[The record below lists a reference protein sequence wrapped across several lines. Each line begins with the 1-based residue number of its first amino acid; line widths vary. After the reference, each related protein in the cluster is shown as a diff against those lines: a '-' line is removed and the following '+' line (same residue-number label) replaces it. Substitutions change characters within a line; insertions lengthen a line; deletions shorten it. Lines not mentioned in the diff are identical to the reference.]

1 MTIDDPLL
9 RLELLEVIPRE
20 MVRQRILAGG
30 EEDRERLFAQL
41 EEKGFLLELAET
53 SNSFRRLTE
62 ILETEV
68 LPAICR
74 WQDPLRLLR
83 YSSMAMALRGL
94 SSELCTPAILEAL
107 AQGNR
112 FDLAT
117 DLATQQASSLA
128 RARSHA
134 VLAKQVDDQPS
145 QRDALDRVRENL
157 DSAPSPDTP
166 RAAKR
171 WSRTLAVVARH
182 CGPALA
188 ERWPAWV
195 ARLGPFPAHAQASW
209 WHLVQSFMQQEQW
222 ESPQFWRAL
231 EHCEAET
238 IQEGWPSALDKAP
251 GLTLAQIDDLAQ
263 ELARR
268 LSGEVLDRCRLTLLA
283 HQARG
288 GEGQDVLMERLQQW
302 WMGKPLRFSPQ
313 CTDLGWSLWRRF
325 PSAEIDR
332 LAAAQADPASR
343 AFLSCAALGPET
355 ESQREDRALEALAQA
370 SAHGGPGIQIA
381 LRLLEAWP
389 SDDEKTAANLVA
401 QLGDHLHRTA
411 FDATP
416 QQLRGYLEW
425 MARLW
430 PARLP
435 AEVRRICWS
444 PAGTAELLRL
454 LAASQ
459 EAPLLQCI
467 FDDTEEFAAAVAT
480 TRRTGFH
487 LRREVLVAVATRLVH
502 AAEDTQER
510 ADLFEQAQHRLVPG
524 EEEDA
529 LRRQLALDLAPRA
542 PAEAQRIARGITA
555 LSLRRRVEI
564 RLAASPPLHSLY
576 QAVATTE
583 GFEDTLSA
591 LRTLL
596 VEPEDAVDLDARHL
610 ARIGDERL
618 RRGARCDL
626 AWHALARLA
635 ASGFRSAKD
644 PDRAVEPVRQAFAE
658 ATSDEQRVAWLPEV
672 VLVGAQVS
680 RQRALAEIQE
690 AALLLPRLETASWA
704 SRLDALEAILARL
717 VPMARRWLAECSP
730 GERWWLRFRLRR
742 LLRWLVRLPAG
753 GGDQPQW
760 LLLRQ
765 HRHHLFPILTATA
778 ETLGL
783 SVAAEVAK
791 EWTEPAPEHLPI
803 LKLCSHTE
811 EGYLHHLESLTPA
824 LLAEPDLAA
833 AAAFTL
839 AARAPDRLFAFLTSL
854 PPESDRDRIILRLV
868 RGFWVAPPVT
878 AALIELVDDRV
889 SRRQARVWQ
898 DLGGFDPRQAVNPN
912 LEGVR
917 ALAATVALGDL
928 DPLAAGNLS
937 LHRSLWNCDAAA
949 ANLLA
954 EAVSGALAQGGRDAA
969 GALVY
974 LWLHALLAPRLGQGR
989 PETVPTLDALEEAL
1003 QGAKYLASP
1012 PHGQNRG
1019 P

>member
-9 RLELLEVIPRE
+9 RLELAEVAPRE
-20 MVRQRILAGG
+20 MVRQRVLAGG
-30 EEDRERLFAQL
+30 EEDRERLFTQL

-62 ILETEV
+62 ILETEL
-68 LPAICR
+68 LPAIWR
-74 WQDPLRLLR
+74 WQDPQRLLR

-107 AQGNR
+107 AQGGR
-112 FDLAT
+112 FTLAT

-128 RARSHA
+128 RAQSHA
-134 VLAKQVDDQPS
+134 VLAQQVDGQPS
-145 QRDALDRVRENL
+145 QRQALDRVQENL
-157 DSAPSPDTP
+157 DAAPSPDTP
-166 RAAKR
+166 QAAER
-171 WSRTLAVVARH
+171 WSETLAVVARH

-188 ERWPAWV
+188 ERWPSWV

-209 WHLVQSFMQQEQW
+209 WHLIQSFMQQQQW
-222 ESPQFWRAL
+222 ESPLFWRAL
-231 EHCEAET
+231 EHCQTET
-238 IQEGWPSALDKAP
+238 IQEGWPAALGKAP
-251 GLTLAQIDDLAQ
+251 RLTLAQFDHLAQ
-263 ELARR
+263 ELSLR
-268 LSGEVLDRCRLTLLA
+268 LSGEVLDRCRLALLA

-288 GEGQDVLMERLQQW
+288 GEGQDVLMERLQRW
-302 WMGKPLRFSPQ
+302 WMGRALRFSPQ
-313 CTDLGWSLWRRF
+313 CADLGWPLWRRF
-325 PSAEIDR
+325 PPCEVDR
-332 LAAAQADPASR
+332 LAAAQTDPASR
-343 AFLSCAALGPET
+343 AILSCAAVGPGT
-355 ESQREDRALEALAQA
+355 ERQREDRALEALAVA
-370 SAHGGPGIQIA
+370 SAQGAAGIQIA

-401 QLGDHLHRTA
+401 QLGDYLRRTA

-416 QQLRGYLEW
+416 QELRGYLEW

-430 PARLP
+430 PARL
-435 AEVRRICWS
+435 ATEVRRICWS
-444 PAGTAELLRL
+444 PAGTAEFLSL
-454 LAASQ
+454 LATSR
-459 EAPLLQCI
+459 EVVLLQCL
-467 FDDTEEFAAAVAT
+467 FDHAEEFAAAVAT
-480 TRRTGFH
+480 TRRRGFH

-502 AAEDTQER
+502 AVEEPQKW
-510 ADLFEQAQHRLVPG
+510 ADLLEQAQHRLVPG

-529 LRRQLALDLAPRA
+529 LRRQLALELATRA
-542 PAEAQRIARGITA
+542 PDEAQRIAGEITT

-564 RLAASPPLHSLY
+564 QLAASPPLHSLY

-583 GFEDTLSA
+583 GFEGTLSA
-591 LRTLL
+591 LRALL
-596 VEPEDAVDLDARHL
+596 VEPEDAVDLDARYL
-610 ARIGDERL
+610 ARVGDERS

-672 VLVGAQVS
+672 VLLGAQVS
-680 RQRALAEIQE
+680 RQRALVEIQE

-717 VPMARRWLAECSP
+717 VPMARRWLAETSS

-760 LLLRQ
+760 RLLRQ

-778 ETLGL
+778 EALGL
-783 SVAAEVAK
+783 SVATVVAK
-791 EWTEPAPEHLPI
+791 EWTEPVPEQLPI
-803 LKLCSHTE
+803 LKLCCHTE
-811 EGYLHHLESLTPA
+811 EAYLHHLESLTPA
-824 LLAEPDLAA
+824 SLAEPDLAA

-839 AARAPDRLFAFLTSL
+839 AARAPDRLRAFLATL

-878 AALIELVDDRV
+878 AALIELVNDRV
-889 SRRQARVWQ
+889 SRRQARVWR
-898 DLGGFDPRQAVNPN
+898 DLGGFDPRQAVAPSR
-912 LEGVR
+912 EGVR

-949 ANLLA
+949 ADLLA

-969 GALVY
+969 SGLVY
-974 LWLHALLAPRLGQGR
+974 LWLHALLAPRLGQGQS
-989 PETVPTLDALEEAL
+989 ENVATLNALEEAL
-1003 QGAKYLASP
+1003 QGARSLASTP
-1012 PHGQNRG
+1012 PGQNRG
-1019 P
+1019 S